1 MTQVGEDL
9 GWYLYGIAPNNG
21 GGEAE
26 RAMQPGLDGSAPVRA
41 IPLDRLVAIASP
53 ISLAELGPSAIRARS
68 GDLDWIE
75 TMVRGHARVVEA
87 VHRQRGILPAKFGT
101 VFPNAAALVATL
113 EQDKTRFGAQLDR
126 LACCDEWGIRLG
138 IDPSM
143 LRTRLAS
150 ADSSLQEL
158 EHELETAGPGKSY
171 LLRRRWEALLATSL
185 ERALGELAASCFECL
200 ARHSA
205 AQVQTVLSLR
215 GAPGSDGE
223 VELLRA
229 AFLVQRDQ
237 APAFHATAARL
248 PQKEQALTCACSGP
262 WPPYSFAAPE
272 TEQPR

>member
-1 MTQVGEDL
+1 MTQVGESH
-9 GWYLYGIAPNNG
+9 GWYLYGIAPG
-21 GGEAE
+21 DGAGETEIAE
-26 RAMQPGLDGSAPVRA
+26 QPGLDGSAPVRA
-41 IPLDRLVAIASP
+41 IPLDRLAAIASP
-53 ISLAELGPSAIRARS
+53 VPLAELGPPAIRARA
-68 GDLDWIE
+68 GDLDWLE

-101 VFPNAAALVATL
+101 VFPSAAALRAAL
-113 EQDKTRFGAQLDR
+113 EQDKTRFRAQLDR
-126 LACCDEWGIRLG
+126 LAGCDEWGIRLC
-138 IDPSM
+138 IDPAM
-143 LRTRLAS
+143 LRTRLTS

-171 LLRRRWEALLATSL
+171 LLRRRREALLATSL
-185 ERALGELAASCFECL
+185 ERALGELAARCFECL

-215 GAPGSDGE
+215 GAPGPDGE
-223 VELLRA
+223 VELLRT

-248 PQKEQALTCACSGP
+248 PQKQQALTCACSGP
-262 WPPYSFAAPE
+262 WPPYSFAASE